1 MADVEGT
8 PRSNVTR
15 AGPLAPVPPTEGWKL
30 DPFGRYE
37 ARRWDG
43 TAWTAEVL
51 HNGYLKDDPTPL
63 ADPGQW
69 VAADV
74 VRHDE
79 PRRFDPP
86 PPSAASGPRAA
97 PPPPSWTSPY
107 PYSYRTP
114 KRTRGGSGVRSG
126 VREGLWAVL
135 LIAAALVAVVVVA
148 GGSFHFDSFFTDD
161 DSSDTAAVVTP
172 TGAGTNTARI
182 EAAGITVDYPSTWS
196 VQPITADQSDST
208 HNFTQSLSNFGE
220 LFGGEEPDSDATP
233 TKFLAGLRGSGALMV
248 NTFQDVGEFP
258 ATIAEFDA
266 LVKPGLQQ
274 IGTVLGSS
282 AIQVG
287 NQTAYRVD
295 VTIPFTLPDGTPVA
309 VRDAILVI
317 PFDDGGT
324 FVHVGAVDDPAG
336 VNLIDDVLA
345 TVRTV

>member
-1 MADVEGT
+1 
-8 PRSNVTR
+8 
-15 AGPLAPVPPTEGWKL
+15 
-30 DPFGRYE
+30 
-37 ARRWDG
+37 
-43 TAWTAEVL
+43 
-51 HNGYLKDDPTPL
+51 
-63 ADPGQW
+63 
-69 VAADV
+69 
-74 VRHDE
+74 
-79 PRRFDPP
+79 
-86 PPSAASGPRAA
+86 
-97 PPPPSWTSPY
+97 
-107 PYSYRTP
+107 
-114 KRTRGGSGVRSG
+114 
-126 VREGLWAVL
+126 VL

-309 VRDAILVI
+309 LREAILVV
-317 PFDDGGT
+317 PFDGGGT

-345 TVRTV
+345 TVRSI